1 MRPPGASAGTVAD
14 AERQSPLLP
23 VHGIP
28 RDRRADVARPADTGL
43 GHQGPIPRSG
53 GDGDIGRIT
62 PARDPVRAAG
72 QGQMAMPVDHARD
85 DRRAARVDDLEIRR
99 RPAAGGNTQ
108 TRVLLGI
115 GRADPDDQVVDREDA
130 DPELQ
135 ALAAAV
141 GQRGIAVEDSA
152 GPMVVAHVLARL
164 APATIDR

>member
-1 MRPPGASAGTVAD
+1 
-14 AERQSPLLP
+14 
-23 VHGIP
+23 
-28 RDRRADVARPADTGL
+28 
-43 GHQGPIPRSG
+43 
-53 GDGDIGRIT
+53 
-62 PARDPVRAAG
+62 
-72 QGQMAMPVDHARD
+72 MPVDHARD

-99 RPAAGGNTQ
+99 RTAAGGNTQ